1 MTNGEGE
8 GVELENCDALLAEL
22 GLSPMPKGLFSR
34 SRASPG
40 AKLGGVP
47 AGNGLKKRKSRSPR
61 AMKAQT
67 PPARRPHSSARP
79 SPLRAMLDVAN
90 ETTDDASTSAGAGT
104 GTAVAGPKSQRP
116 ARDSL
121 YRRLFQMQP
130 KSHQGDTKKKG
141 SIPAILKVGA
151 DLLPAKSVKPLTV
164 PREFHFASGT
174 RPKKQPG
181 TSSAPGTAKPSEPSA
196 SARPRPAGLER
207 KEPTKPVSP
216 KLTRRREVGLRGD
229 LIEMPVFAKRP
240 VFPST
245 TTRFTVSALKKTATV
260 PRSPK
265 FSLIKKRRPAG
276 EPETPVEPFVAR
288 PVPSFAKVFRP
299 VKPHAHTQPKEL
311 HLPGDEI
318 REAKRQKLQ
327 DRIEHDA
334 ELDRRQREF
343 HARPAPP
350 MSPKT
355 STRATP
361 RPSTVPHPPHFAT
374 EDRLVQRLAHLQVE
388 EKENRPSTGGSG
400 RAATGRKVT
409 RPASPKFSTGERIR
423 SRKQPS

>member
-34 SRASPG
+34 SRVSPG
-40 AKLGGVP
+40 TKPSGLP
-47 AGNGLKKRKSRSPR
+47 AEHGLKKRKSRSPKG
-61 AMKAQT
+61 MKART

-90 ETTDDASTSAGAGT
+90 ETTDGAVVSAAM
-104 GTAVAGPKSQRP
+104 AGPKPPQLT
-116 ARDSL
+116 RDSL

-130 KSHQGDTKKKG
+130 KSHHEDKKKKG

-164 PREFHFASGT
+164 PREFHFASCT
-174 RPKKQPG
+174 RPKKQPS
-181 TSSAPGTAKPSEPSA
+181 TSSVPGTAQPSVPSA
-196 SARPRPAGLER
+196 SARPRPAGLGK

-216 KLTRRREVGLRGD
+216 KLTRRREMVLPRD
-229 LIEMPVFAKRP
+229 FTQMPASLKRP

-245 TTRFTVSALKKTATV
+245 TTRFTVSALKKTTTV

-265 FSLIKKRRPAG
+265 FSLIKKRRPVG
-276 EPETPVEPFVAR
+276 EPEAAVEPFVAR
-288 PVPSFAKVFRP
+288 PVPSFAKVFQP
-299 VKPHAHTQPKEL
+299 VKPHAHTQPKEM

-355 STRATP
+355 STRVTP

-374 EDRLVQRLAHLQVE
+374 EDRLVQRLNHLQVE
-388 EKENRPSTGGSG
+388 EKENQSSTGGG
-400 RAATGRKVT
+400 RRPVTVRKMT
-409 RPASPKFSTGERIR
+409 RPTSPKFSTSERTR
-423 SRKQPS
+423 SRKQQS

>member
-34 SRASPG
+34 SRTSPG
-40 AKLGGVP
+40 AKPGGVP
-47 AGNGLKKRKSRSPR
+47 AGPGLKKRKSRSPR
-61 AMKAQT
+61 CTKART

-90 ETTDDASTSAGAGT
+90 ETTDGIGPSAGT
-104 GTAVAGPKSQRP
+104 GAAMAGPKSQRP

-181 TSSAPGTAKPSEPSA
+181 TSSASGTAKPSAPSV

-216 KLTRRREVGLRGD
+216 KITRRREVGLPRD
-229 LIEMPVFAKRP
+229 FIEMPVFVKRP

-276 EPETPVEPFVAR
+276 EPEAPVEPFVAR
-288 PVPSFAKVFRP
+288 PVPSFAKVFQP
-299 VKPHAHTQPKEL
+299 VKPHAHTQPREL

-361 RPSTVPHPPHFAT
+361 RPST
-374 EDRLVQRLAHLQVE
+374 
-388 EKENRPSTGGSG
+388 
-400 RAATGRKVT
+400 GRKVT
-409 RPASPKFSTGERIR
+409 RPTSPKFSTGERIR
-423 SRKQPS
+423 SRKQQS